1 MENPIKEKQTDTQS
15 KVTPVNGKNLVR
27 ENQVK
32 GHPSGGKRFRER
44 KPNQGKASGNP
55 VKGDSS

>member
-27 ENQVK
+27 ENPVK
-32 GHPSGGKRFRER
+32 GHPSGGKKIQRKETQSRESEW
-44 KPNQGKASGNP
+44 KPSQGRL
-55 VKGDSS
+55 